1 MATHVIRVHNGTAT
15 PYSEQVAVGDV
26 VRWVGPPG
34 SMVGIYFGAR
44 TPVEWQS
51 NNGPTVTGNVQKV
64 SPGSYRYKPKHSLMA
79 SEPEPEPE
87 PAMSDEHGPLTEADP
102 ELIVSG
108 GLQPKR
114 EPTTPAKPAASVKRT
129 KKATKRAA
137 TKRAKA
143 TTRASSTKRA
153 KTKSAK
159 TTRRAKSTKR
169 AKATTRAKPTKR
181 TKATKR
187 AKPAKRAKR

>member
-1 MATHVIRVHNGTAT
+1 MSTHVIRVRNGTAT
-15 PYSEQVAVGDV
+15 PTSKLVAVGDD

-34 SMVGIYFGAR
+34 SMVGIYFGPK
-44 TPVEWQS
+44 TPVGWQS
-51 NNGPTVTGNVQKV
+51 NNGPTVTGTVQKV
-64 SPGSYRYKPKHSLMA
+64 PFDSYPYKPKHSFVA
-79 SEPEPEPE
+79 SEAEPESE
-87 PAMSDEHGPLTEADP
+87 PAPAPAESVEDRAFADP

-114 EPTTPAKPAASVKRT
+114 KPTRTKRAAPVKRT
-129 KKATKRAA
+129 KKASTRAA

-153 KTKSAK
+153 KTKRAKTKSAK

-169 AKATTRAKPTKR
+169 AK
-181 TKATKR
+181 TKR
-187 AKPAKRAKR
+187 AKR

>member
-1 MATHVIRVHNGTAT
+1 MSTHTIRVRNGTAT
-15 PYSEQVAVGDV
+15 PTPEPVAVGDV
-26 VRWVGPPG
+26 VKWVGPPG
-34 SMVGIYFGAR
+34 STVGIYFGPK
-44 TPVEWQS
+44 TPVGWQS
-51 NNGPTVTGNVQKV
+51 NNGPTVTGIVQSV
-64 SPGSYRYKPKHSLMA
+64 PFDSYPYKPGHSFTA
-79 SEPEPEPE
+79 SESEPEP
-87 PAMSDEHGPLTEADP
+87 AVSDEPRPMAEP

-114 EPTTPAKPAASVKRT
+114 KRT
-129 KKATKRAA
+129 TRTKRVA
-137 TKRAKA
+137 
-143 TTRASSTKRA
+143 TKRA